1 MEIVHL
7 VFGKQNKS
15 AFSLATAV
23 DQLATEQVRL
33 GYNVKLW
40 EISPKSNDDFQ
51 QRPYKTCLFNVKNFL
66 WNTTQEINEAI
77 NKLKKDTIVHMH
89 GGFIPVYFTLAYHLK
104 RKKIPFVYTTHG
116 TYNRLFIQSAGI
128 AKKIYF
134 HLFENL
140 LVKWSSAMHF
150 VSNDEQFGF
159 QENHAIDQAK
169 MVFIPNGLANGNKLV
184 PPKIK
189 KNEEPI
195 FCFMGQ
201 LDIHEKGL
209 DILLAAFAEYKHKY
223 FEKGVLWIIGEGVGK
238 ENLYKMAVQ
247 LNIQQ
252 SVFFKPTVYG
262 VLKFELLNKV
272 DVFLRPSR
280 AEYFPSA
287 ILEAASTSVP
297 SIVSKETN
305 MGNYIN
311 EYNAGYTME
320 ENNAGNLSRLMIT
333 CLKDIKNLNWDNKR
347 RNAYKMV
354 NEKFQW
360 NKIAMQHISVY
371 EKVLDQIAA

>member
-7 VFGKQNKS
+7 VFGKKNKNGLT
-15 AFSLATAV
+15 LAMAV

-33 GYNVKLW
+33 GYQVKLW
-40 EISPKSNDDFQ
+40 EISPFANDEFQ
-51 QRPYKTCLFNVKNFL
+51 QKPYRAHLFNVKNFL
-66 WNTTQEINEAI
+66 WNTTLEINKAI
-77 NKLKKDTIVHMH
+77 DQLKKDTIVHLH
-89 GGFIPVYFTLAYHLK
+89 GGFIPVYLTLAYHLRK
-104 RKKIPFVYTTHG
+104 RNIPFVYTTHG
-116 TYNRLFIQSAGI
+116 TYNKLFIQSAGW

-134 HLFENL
+134 HLFENIL
-140 LVKWSSAMHF
+140 IKWSSAMHF
-150 VSNDEQFGF
+150 VSNDEQLGS
-159 QENHAIDQAK
+159 EASHSIDQQK
-169 MVFIPNGLANGNKLV
+169 MVFIPNGLSNGNKLI

-189 KNEEPI
+189 RNEEPI
-195 FCFMGQ
+195 FCYMGQ
-201 LDIHEKGL
+201 LDIHDKGL
-209 DILLAAFAEYKHKY
+209 DLLLHAFAEYKFKY
-223 FEKGVLWIIGEGVGK
+223 FEKGALWIIGEGAGK
-238 ENLYKMAVQ
+238 ETLYKLAIQ

-280 AEYFPSA
+280 LEYFPSA

-305 MGNYIN
+305 MGNYIG
-311 EYNAGYTME
+311 EYNAGYVLE
-320 ENNAGNLSRLMIT
+320 ENTSRNLSRLMIE
-333 CLKDIKNLNWDNKR
+333 CLRDIRNFNWESKR

-360 NKIAMQHISVY
+360 NKIAQQHIAVY

>member
-15 AFSLATAV
+15 AFSLAVAV

-51 QRPYKTCLFNVKNFL
+51 QRPYKTYLFNVKSFL
-66 WNTTQEINEAI
+66 WNTTQEINQAI
-77 NKLKKDTIVHMH
+77 DKLKKGTIVHMH

-104 RKKIPFVYTTHG
+104 RKNIPFVYTTHG
-116 TYNRLFIQSAGI
+116 TYNKLFIQSAGI

-140 LVKWSSAMHF
+140 LIKWSSAMHF
-150 VSNDEQFGF
+150 VSNDEQFGL
-159 QENHAIDQAK
+159 QASYPIDQAK
-169 MVFIPNGLANGNKLV
+169 MVFIPNGLSNGNKLV

-209 DILLAAFAEYKHKY
+209 DILLTAFAQYKHKY
-223 FEKGVLWIIGEGVGK
+223 FEKGVLWIIGEGAGK
-238 ENLYKMAVQ
+238 ENLYKLAIQ

-280 AEYFPSA
+280 SEYFPSA

-320 ENNAGNLSRLMIT
+320 ENTAGNLSRLMIT
-333 CLKDIKNLNWDNKR
+333 CLKDIKNFNWDSKR
-347 RNAYKMV
+347 RNAYRMV

-360 NKIAMQHISVY
+360 NKIAQQHITVY